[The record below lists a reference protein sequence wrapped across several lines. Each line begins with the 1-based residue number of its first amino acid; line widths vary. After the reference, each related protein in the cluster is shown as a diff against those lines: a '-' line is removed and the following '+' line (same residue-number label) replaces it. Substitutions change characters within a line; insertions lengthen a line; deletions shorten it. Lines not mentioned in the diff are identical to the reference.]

1 MPNRL
6 CLWVR
11 DYTRGGM
18 HLAAAPLLSAIL
30 FSALTSTLTSAL
42 TMIASA
48 QVASS
53 QVSPVTGTGPSTGHP
68 PASKPQS
75 SENLPVPG
83 RPVPADRGN
92 LSEHNIEWVA
102 TQPPQVQMEFLL
114 GAAVNHDIGAT
125 NLIAGMVEGWR
136 GKLKASDRWKTLQDT
151 ALYSNDLRVR
161 AAAIEINLAVRD
173 IAKTDEEADR
183 LIETAHKLPDSRPYF
198 AWELGM
204 LGNRGVRTGRI
215 HELLAEWI
223 HDPNQQVRF
232 WAVEG
237 LAHLGTDD
245 TIKNFLDV
253 FRNDPSLD
261 VRERAGCSLAKSGMM
276 TRELRMKAVP
286 GLIELGD
293 DPGVQGT
300 TRNWIYQALREITG
314 VNLPNEPAAWRNWY
328 STHGAE
334 KTRAF
339 GKSDVWSVLGNN

>member
-1 MPNRL
+1 MGNRQYLPVWQRTVGARKAGRADLVILL
-6 CLWVR
+6 C
-11 DYTRGGM
+11 
-18 HLAAAPLLSAIL
+18 AL
-30 FSALTSTLTSAL
+30 FGAFFCSFLCPRFAT
-42 TMIASA
+42 
-48 QVASS
+48 S
-53 QVSPVTGTGPSTGHP
+53 QVTPAGPAP
-68 PASKPQS
+68 KPRSGQDIA
-75 SENLPVPG
+75 VPG

-136 GKLKASDRWKTLQDT
+136 GKLKATERWETLQDT

-161 AAAIEINLAVRD
+161 AAAIEINLAVRS
-173 IAKTDEEADR
+173 IPKTDDEADQ
-183 LIETAHKLPDSRPYF
+183 LIETARKLPDSRPYF

-204 LGNRGVRTGRI
+204 LANRGVRTAQI

-253 FRNDPSLD
+253 FRNDPSLE

-276 TRELRMKAVP
+276 TREQRMKAVP
-286 GLIELGD
+286 GLIGL
-293 DPGVQGT
+293 
-300 TRNWIYQALREITG
+300 
-314 VNLPNEPAAWRNWY
+314 
-328 STHGAE
+328 
-334 KTRAF
+334 
-339 GKSDVWSVLGNN
+339 